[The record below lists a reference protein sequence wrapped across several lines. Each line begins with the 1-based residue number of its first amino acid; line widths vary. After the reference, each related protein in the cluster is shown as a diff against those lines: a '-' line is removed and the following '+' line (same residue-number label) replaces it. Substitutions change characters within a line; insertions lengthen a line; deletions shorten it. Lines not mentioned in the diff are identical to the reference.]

1 MTATHSKTTRSIDP
15 AGKRVAR
22 RKAVTIK
29 AAGAKT
35 LIKIYRWAVTKSD
48 RSGRAVR
55 IIVDFKPNRRPK
67 FTKVVTTATSA
78 LNPGSAALDDPRL
91 ESALTTA
98 RERGKNRM
106 AEILSG
112 EDMLSADAFANLLG
126 TTRMT
131 VNAKRQKRQLLGL
144 EGAKR
149 GFRFPQWQV
158 GQDGKPFGTLPELFN
173 RLGDDG
179 WAVYRFLVQRHPEL
193 DGLSGREALE
203 QGKTKQ
209 AIEAAES
216 VARYSA

>member
-1 MTATHSKTTRSIDP
+1 
-15 AGKRVAR
+15 
-22 RKAVTIK
+22 
-29 AAGAKT
+29 

-78 LNPGSAALDDPRL
+78 LKTASTASDDPRL
-91 ESALTTA
+91 ESALTKA
-98 RERGKNRM
+98 RERGQNRV
-106 AEILSG
+106 AEILNG

-126 TTRMT
+126 TTRTT
-131 VNAKRQKRQLLGL
+131 VNAKRQKRQILGL

-149 GFRFPQWQV
+149 GFRFPQWQI
-158 GQDGKPFGTLPELFN
+158 GRDGKPFSTLPELFD
-173 RLGDDG
+173 RLGDDA

-193 DGLSGREALE
+193 DGMSGREALQ

-209 AIEAAES
+209 AVEAAES